1 MLYVFM
7 EPSKGLFTHK
17 KVHILKCKLMSKM
30 STRRPRY
37 RLYLQAHACF
47 NNDIGFRKIS
57 QFDF

>member
-1 MLYVFM
+1 M